1 MGHGRRN
8 NGKRS
13 LMITGLLTFL
23 FFFAI
28 IGCVLY
34 GRKLI
39 RTEKVDAVFGNPE
52 RAQGGIHWVIVGS
65 SFLLLVWLYYSWDI
79 AKSFFPKSA
88 NELCQV
94 GKVNESLLSLKY
106 LFPIDERQL
115 KSTSVIETESEN
127 LNKITIE
134 IEKSGIEN
142 QDKSNL
148 LNFVSQTKNT
158 IPLLTNEQLL
168 NNDTREQIKLINK
181 KIINLTENF
190 KRSDYPNESTEQ
202 ELERIEAA
210 KEEGSWKASS
220 TSIENTIEIPF
231 IPKTKRGL
239 KFQAAATELNL
250 ISDEF
255 FELKNHN
262 EQYTSAL
269 EKLKKEIKDYR
280 SNLSSSKE
288 ISSSLA
294 KDILKIA
301 RRIEYASI
309 FPPNTLDDM
318 QASIINF
325 DNLQKKEQGGLRWV
339 DLLLFPSGTI
349 ISSGPS
355 CSEQGSGRWLPKPSD
370 TLNKFTLML
379 NPNVGYKQIP
389 LIWYEMMD
397 VSKIIGFLIPD
408 WFADIL
414 PGEYP
419 VHDEQ
424 GEVKPNFKS
433 KVLSFVT
440 GDFNLFKI
448 PIPTGHIWDSFLRV
462 FLGLVAGIIVG
473 VPLGLFMGLNRFA
486 KGFFDPLIELYRP
499 VPPLAWA
506 PLVISV
512 LGIDNLGKVFLLFM
526 VSLSIMIISA
536 RAGASGT
543 QLSKIH
549 AAHSLGASKWQI
561 LRHVIFPNSL
571 PEILT
576 GIRVATGMCWGT
588 LVAAEFLAGT
598 TGVGFVENVAKK
610 YFQYEVIWI
619 TIFIMGMLGLIFD
632 ITIRK
637 IIDKTI
643 PWRGKG

>member
-1 MGHGRRN
+1 
-8 NGKRS
+8 
-13 LMITGLLTFL
+13 MITGFLTFL

-28 IGCVLY
+28 VGCVLY

-52 RAQGGIHWVIVGS
+52 RSKGGVHWVIVGS

-115 KSTSVIETESEN
+115 KSTSVIETETEN
-127 LNKITIE
+127 LNKIILE
-134 IEKSGIEN
+134 VEKSGIKN
-142 QDKSNL
+142 QDKSKL
-148 LNFVSQTKNT
+148 LNFISQTKNT

-168 NNDTREQIKLINK
+168 NNDTREQIKLVNE
-181 KIINLTENF
+181 KILNLIENF
-190 KRSDYPNESTEQ
+190 KRSDYPNESAEQ
-202 ELERIEAA
+202 KLERIEAA

-262 EQYTSAL
+262 EQYASAL
-269 EKLKKEIKDYR
+269 KNLKKEIKDYR
-280 SNLSSSKE
+280 NNLSESEE
-288 ISSSLA
+288 ISSSFA

-309 FPPNTLDDM
+309 FPPNTLKDM
-318 QASIINF
+318 QASIISF
-325 DNLQKKEQGGLRWV
+325 DNVQKKEQGSLRWV

-379 NPNVGYKQIP
+379 NPNIGYKQIP

-397 VSKIIGFLIPD
+397 VSKIIGFLLPD
-408 WFADIL
+408 WFADVL

-419 VHDEQ
+419 VHNEQ

-619 TIFIMGMLGLIFD
+619 TIFIMGMLGLLFD
-632 ITIRK
+632 VTIRK

>member
-1 MGHGRRN
+1 
-8 NGKRS
+8 
-13 LMITGLLTFL
+13 MITGFLTFV

-39 RTEKVDAVFGNPE
+39 RTEKVDAVFGNPD
-52 RAQGGIHWVIVGS
+52 RAQGGVHWVIVGS

-106 LFPIDERQL
+106 LFPIEERQL

-127 LNKITIE
+127 LNKIAIE
-134 IEKSGIEN
+134 IEKSGIKN
-142 QDKSNL
+142 HDKSKL

-168 NNDTREQIKLINK
+168 NNDTREQIRIINE
-181 KIINLTENF
+181 KIVNLTENF
-190 KRSDYPNESTEQ
+190 KRSDYPNESVEQ

-210 KEEGSWKASS
+210 KKEGPWKASS

-231 IPKTKRGL
+231 VPKTKRGL
-239 KFQAAATELNL
+239 KFQTAATELNL

-262 EQYTSAL
+262 EQYASAL

-280 SNLSSSKE
+280 TSFSSSEE

-309 FPPNTLDDM
+309 FPPNTLKDM

-325 DNLQKKEQGGLRWV
+325 DNVQKKEQGSLRWV

-414 PGEYP
+414 PGDYP
-419 VHDEQ
+419 VHNEQ

-433 KVLSFVT
+433 KVFSFVT
-440 GDFNLFKI
+440 GDFDLFKI

-561 LRHVIFPNSL
+561 LRYVIFPNSL

-619 TIFIMGMLGLIFD
+619 TIFIMGMLGLVFD

-637 IIDKTI
+637 IINKTI

>member
-1 MGHGRRN
+1 
-8 NGKRS
+8 
-13 LMITGLLTFL
+13 MITAFLTFV

-28 IGCVLY
+28 VGCVLY

-39 RTEKVDAVFGNPE
+39 KTEKVDAVFGNPE
-52 RAQGGIHWVIVGS
+52 RAQGGTHWVIVGS

-94 GKVNESLLSLKY
+94 AKVDESLLSLKY
-106 LFPIDERQL
+106 LFPIEERQF
-115 KSTSVIETESEN
+115 KSTSVIETETEN
-127 LNKITIE
+127 LNQIILDIQKSDKIN
-134 IEKSGIEN
+134 N
-142 QDKSNL
+142 QNKNIL
-148 LNFVSQTKNT
+148 IGYATKTKNT
-158 IPLLTNEQLL
+158 IPLLTSNELL
-168 NNDTREQIKLINK
+168 ESDIKVKIGLLAERIN
-181 KIINLTENF
+181 NLTESF
-190 KRSDYPNESTEQ
+190 IQKDFPKESEEDELKRV
-202 ELERIEAA
+202 EAA
-210 KEEGSWKASS
+210 KQEGSWGASS
-220 TSIENTIEIPF
+220 TSLDNAVEIPS
-231 IPKTKRGL
+231 IPKTKKGL
-239 KFQAAATELNL
+239 KFQAAAEELNL

-255 FELKNHN
+255 FELRNHN
-262 EQYTSAL
+262 SQYLSAI
-269 EKLKKEIKDYR
+269 ESLKKDIKEFRSKLNASEEIT
-280 SNLSSSKE
+280 SSF
-288 ISSSLA
+288 A
-294 KDILKIA
+294 KDVLKIA

-309 FPPNTLDDM
+309 FPPNTLDGM
-318 QASIINF
+318 QKSIINF
-325 DNLQKKEQGGLRWV
+325 EKVQKKEQGGLRWV
-339 DLLLFPSGTI
+339 DIFLFPSGTI
-349 ISSGPS
+349 MSSGPS
-355 CSEQGSGRWLPKPSD
+355 CTEQGSGRWLPKPSD

-379 NPNVGYKQIP
+379 NPNVGFKQIP

-397 VSKIIGFLIPD
+397 VSKIIGFILPNWI
-408 WFADIL
+408 ADIL
-414 PGEYP
+414 PGDYP
-419 VHDEQ
+419 VHNEK
-424 GEVKPNFKS
+424 GEIKPNFKS

-448 PIPTGHIWDSFLRV
+448 PVPTGHIWDSFLRV
-462 FLGLVAGIIVG
+462 LLGLVFGIIVG

-549 AAHSLGASKWQI
+549 AAHSLGASRWQI

-598 TGVGFVENVAKK
+598 TGIGFVENVAKK

-619 TIFIMGMLGLIFD
+619 TIFIMGMLGLLFD

>member
-1 MGHGRRN
+1 
-8 NGKRS
+8 
-13 LMITGLLTFL
+13 MITGFLTFL

-34 GRKLI
+34 GRRLI
-39 RTEKVDAVFGNPE
+39 KTEKVDAVFGNPE

-115 KSTSVIETESEN
+115 KSTSIIETESEN

-134 IEKSGIEN
+134 IEKSGIKN
-142 QDKSNL
+142 QDKSKL
-148 LNFVSQTKNT
+148 LNFISQTKNT

-168 NNDTREQIKLINK
+168 NDDTREQIKLINE
-181 KIINLTENF
+181 KILNLTKNF
-190 KRSDYPNESTEQ
+190 KRSDFPSESAEQ

-262 EQYTSAL
+262 EQYSSAL

-280 SNLSSSKE
+280 NSLSDSEE

-309 FPPNTLDDM
+309 FPPNALKDM
-318 QASIINF
+318 QASIVSF
-325 DNLQKKEQGGLRWV
+325 DNVQKKEQGSLRWV

-397 VSKIIGFLIPD
+397 VSKIIGFLLPD

-419 VHDEQ
+419 VHNEQ
-424 GEVKPNFKS
+424 GEIKPNFKS
-433 KVLSFVT
+433 KVLSFVS

>member
-1 MGHGRRN
+1 
-8 NGKRS
+8 
-13 LMITGLLTFL
+13 MITGFLTFL

-28 IGCVLY
+28 VGCVLY

-52 RAQGGIHWVIVGS
+52 RAKGGIHWVIVGS

-134 IEKSGIEN
+134 IEKSGIKN
-142 QDKSNL
+142 QDKSKL
-148 LNFVSQTKNT
+148 LNFVSQTKST

-168 NNDTREQIKLINK
+168 NNETREQIKLINE
-181 KIINLTENF
+181 KIKNLTENF
-190 KRSDYPNESTEQ
+190 KRSDYPNESAEQ

-239 KFQAAATELNL
+239 KFQTAATELNL

-280 SNLSSSKE
+280 NSLSASEE

-309 FPPNTLDDM
+309 FPPNTLNDM

-325 DNLQKKEQGGLRWV
+325 DNVQKKEQGSLRWV

-389 LIWYEMMD
+389 LIWFEMMD
-397 VSKIIGFLIPD
+397 VSKIIGFLLPD

-419 VHDEQ
+419 VHNEQ
-424 GEVKPNFKS
+424 GEIKPNFKS